1 MDYFTVKFLPF
12 VSYRF
17 GIIFDKILFSFTVS
31 VAKDLNFRG
40 IFELP
45 RIFELFG
52 TFFRTGTSGCCF
64 ISNDINRCSRWVLCR
79 VPRSSAVFSVSS
91 HVTLSRDIKIQSS
104 IFNGDLTTDSYIAS
118 MTASVPLLMTIIVYK
133 VVYYNRRYC
142 FRLILSTE
150 TINLVSFRR
159 D

>member
-1 MDYFTVKFLPF
+1 ML
-12 VSYRF
+12 
-17 GIIFDKILFSFTVS
+17 S
-31 VAKDLNFRG
+31 VF
-40 IFELP
+40 
-45 RIFELFG
+45 
-52 TFFRTGTSGCCF
+52 
-64 ISNDINRCSRWVLCR
+64 
-79 VPRSSAVFSVSS
+79 S
-91 HVTLSRDIKIQSS
+91 HVTLSRDIKIQSP
-104 IFNGDLTTDSYIAS
+104 IFYGDLTTDSYIAS